1 MVSESECACWHA
13 TGFPCSFRA
22 DRIDVGRW
30 TPCRIRGI
38 GLANSALVEKQAH
51 TLPTLKIG
59 WQIATFFTMSQ
70 PVKLSDELVLDAR
83 LIGKVVKRSIAG
95 QIEFWA
101 DLGRAVEP
109 LLDGDRVLALQKAG
123 KIKSLSDCLEAVD
136 NP

>member
-1 MVSESECACWHA
+1 
-13 TGFPCSFRA
+13 
-22 DRIDVGRW
+22 
-30 TPCRIRGI
+30 
-38 GLANSALVEKQAH
+38 
-51 TLPTLKIG
+51 
-59 WQIATFFTMSQ
+59 MSQ

-101 DLGRAVEP
+101 DLGRAIEP

-136 NP
+136 NPEVRTRVMEYLRNQPFPHYEPHPKKAGLLIRIDAKGTRTVGRFVGRRFKAVD